1 MSSGRSKGGAFPPA
15 CWAAALVLAAGQGKR
30 LGQGR
35 KGLLRLGQQPL
46 YAWSVRAFL
55 AQAWMG
61 QVVLVVHRE
70 DVRSVSLAAARRF
83 KDPRLKVV
91 AGGVQRQDSVA
102 QGMQVLD
109 PHLEVVLVHD
119 AARPFLKASLIR
131 SCAQAARHTGGAV
144 ACVAVKDTIK
154 QVEEGR
160 LLGLPRESL
169 AAAQT
174 PQAYQI
180 HLLRE
185 AHTQAAAKGVYYT
198 DEAGLCEAAGIPS
211 VLVSAYNENFKITT
225 QEDLL
230 LAKRVIRDFDFKA

>member
-1 MSSGRSKGGAFPPA
+1 
-15 CWAAALVLAAGQGKR
+15 VLAAGQGKR
-30 LGQGR
+30 LGRGR
-35 KGLLRLGQQPL
+35 KGLLTLGKLPL

-55 AQAWMG
+55 AQAWVG
-61 QVVLVVHRE
+61 QVVVVVHRD
-70 DVRSVSLAAARRF
+70 DVRSVSAALTRRF
-83 KDPRLKVV
+83 KDPRVKVV
-91 AGGVQRQDSVA
+91 AGGEQRQDSVA
-102 QGMQVLD
+102 QGLQVID
-109 PHLEVVLVHD
+109 AHLEVVLVHD

-131 SCAQAARHTGGAV
+131 ACGQAARHTGGAV
-144 ACVAVKDTIK
+144 ACVAVKDSIK
-154 QVEEGR
+154 RVEDGR

-180 HLLRE
+180 HLLRD
-185 AHTQAAAKGVYYT
+185 AHALAAAKGAYFT

-211 VLVSAYNENFKITT
+211 VPVDAYHENFKITT